1 MEGTIKI
8 IIVNYCH
15 HLISS
20 IRSPQLRANLI
31 PEHNLWF
38 AVFDFND
45 DAKTGKNWKL
55 LENESE
61 WEPCWCPLGEFENCC
76 PKVTKGSIALP
87 SQSGDGMGGGVTL
100 PSTQA
105 APPTGSGGMMSFGFD
120 TSLHDAA
127 VATGDAFVAQEV
139 AASGGGGAVPKPP
152 EKKKSGIGWNPGAFA
167 EPAEAA
173 APVAEKPKKK
183 SGVGW
188 NPGAFAEPAV
198 AAAPVAEKPKKKS
211 GVGWNP
217 GAFAEPAPEAV
228 PVEVPTNIATAPP
241 AAGPPPPPAA

>member
-61 WEPCWCPLGEFENCC
+61 WEPCWCPLGEFENAAK
-76 PKVTKGSIALP
+76 PERGRHGGRGHSTDHAGS
-87 SQSGDGMGGGVTL
+87 
-100 PSTQA
+100 
-105 APPTGSGGMMSFGFD
+105 
-120 TSLHDAA
+120 
-127 VATGDAFVAQEV
+127 AT
-139 AASGGGGAVPKPP
+139 
-152 EKKKSGIGWNPGAFA
+152 
-167 EPAEAA
+167 
-173 APVAEKPKKK
+173 
-183 SGVGW
+183 VGERRNDVLW
-188 NPGAFAEPAV
+188 V
-198 AAAPVAEKPKKKS
+198 RH
-211 GVGWNP
+211 
-217 GAFAEPAPEAV
+217 
-228 PVEVPTNIATAPP
+228 
-241 AAGPPPPPAA
+241 